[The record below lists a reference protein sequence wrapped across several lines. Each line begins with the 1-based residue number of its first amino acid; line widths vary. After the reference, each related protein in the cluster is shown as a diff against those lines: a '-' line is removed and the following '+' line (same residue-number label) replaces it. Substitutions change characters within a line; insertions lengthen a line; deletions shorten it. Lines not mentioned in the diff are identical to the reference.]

1 MVVTV
6 NIPDE
11 MAAQAVAQGTS
22 PESFVEKLLVEQATS
37 TRPGTIMPKT
47 KTLEEFNAS
56 LDRLAQF
63 SNKIPD
69 LPIEAFS
76 RASFY
81 EDHD

>member
-22 PESFVEKLLVEQATS
+22 PESFVEKLLAEQATS